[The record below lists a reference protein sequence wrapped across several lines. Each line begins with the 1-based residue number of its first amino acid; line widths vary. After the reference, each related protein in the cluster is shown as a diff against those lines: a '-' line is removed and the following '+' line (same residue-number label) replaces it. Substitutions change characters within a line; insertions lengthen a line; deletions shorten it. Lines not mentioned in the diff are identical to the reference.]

1 MIYATI
7 IMCHLAIK
15 GPECILI
22 SDNRGPYTA
31 IDHCVSRTDE
41 MHRDA
46 LKVLPKYKLVET
58 NCIKERGGKYGT
70 KRFPN
75 STSSV

>member
-22 SDNRGPYTA
+22 SDNRGPYIA